1 MATVTMRVYL
11 TEAFKQGA
19 VPLSATTFIEALRS
33 LVAKY
38 PVLKGVV
45 LTKEM
50 KLKRDY
56 ITCSTGKVSSSW
68 ARKTRYLKMTTQFH
82 SFRRSGVA
90 RFGGRSTI
98 PQPSDKVAPY
108 RATLKTDGYRSTWDM
123 VPFRTG
129 LVMELMSVCS
139 LIILR

>member
-56 ITCSTGKVSSSW
+56 IYLLNGKSIEFLG
-68 ARKTRYLKMTTQFH
+68 KEDTLLKDDDTISLFPP
-82 SFRRSGVA
+82 V
-90 RFGGRSTI
+90 GG
-98 PQPSDKVAPY
+98 
-108 RATLKTDGYRSTWDM
+108 G
-123 VPFRTG
+123 
-129 LVMELMSVCS
+129 
-139 LIILR
+139 